1 MIFKCIPVG
10 SIEAN
15 CYIIGCPETRLAVV
29 VDSGDEGRRILS
41 HVQKHGLRV
50 LYIINTH
57 GHLDH
62 IGANGAVKEATG
74 AQILIHSGDAP
85 MLTDPALNFSK
96 FMGHPIAGPPAD
108 RLVQDGDVL
117 QVGTLR
123 LNVIHTPGHT
133 PGGIC
138 LLIGD
143 HLITGDTLFAGSIG
157 RTDFPGGSHET
168 LIESIKE
175 KLLILPDETRVYPG
189 HGPEST
195 IGEEREGNPF
205 LL

>member
-1 MIFKCIPVG
+1 MIFERIPVG

-15 CYIIGCPETRLAVV
+15 CYIIGCLETRLAAV
-29 VDSGDEGRRILS
+29 VDPGDEGRRILS

-50 LYIINTH
+50 SYIINTH

-74 AQILIHSGDAP
+74 APLLVHPGDAA

-96 FMGHPIAGPPAD
+96 FMGRPIAGPPAD
-108 RLVQDGDVL
+108 RLIDDGEVLEVGSLHVQ
-117 QVGTLR
+117 
-123 LNVIHTPGHT
+123 VIHTPGHT

-138 LLIGD
+138 LLVGD
-143 HLITGDTLFAGSIG
+143 RLITGDTLFAGSIG
-157 RTDFPGGSHET
+157 RTDFPGGSFET
-168 LIESIKE
+168 LIKSIKE
-175 KLLILPDETRVYPG
+175 KLLILPGETAVYPG
-189 HGPEST
+189 HGEEST

-205 LL
+205 LV